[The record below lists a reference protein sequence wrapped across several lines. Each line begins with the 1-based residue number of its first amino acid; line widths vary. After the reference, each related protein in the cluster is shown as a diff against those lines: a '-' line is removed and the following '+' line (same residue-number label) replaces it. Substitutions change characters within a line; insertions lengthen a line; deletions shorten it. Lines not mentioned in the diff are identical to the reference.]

1 MTDPRT
7 VLVTG
12 GAGYI
17 GSHTCVVLLEAGV
30 RVVVIDNL
38 DNSSAVALD
47 RVRELV
53 PDAAAMLEFVE
64 GDIRDPADLDRAF
77 ALGDV
82 GSVVH
87 FAGLKAVGES
97 VEDPLRY
104 YEHNVAGTVQLLRA
118 MERHDVRDLVFSSSC
133 TVYGEP
139 TVVPITED
147 TPLGA
152 TSPYGRTKLHIE
164 EMLRDLAGTG
174 GWRIALLRYFNPVGA
189 HPSGRIGEDPV
200 GIPNN
205 LMPYIMQVAVGRRDH
220 LTVFGDDYP
229 TPDGTAV
236 RDYLHVVDLAEGHLA
251 ALDHID
257 QLDGAVAV
265 NLGTGIGSSVLDV
278 VRAAAE
284 ATGRAIPYEIGPRRA
299 GDVVAAWADADL
311 AATLLGWRGV
321 AHHRRHV
328 RRSLALA
335 IAQSERVPRG
345 LRSLRWCAKLSDRK
359 LATWFPTSAAS
370 LVRCST
376 APIDSGPRG
385 GSRTSP
391 AGTRRPR

>member
-1 MTDPRT
+1 MQEPTTDMST

-17 GSHTCVVLLEAGV
+17 GSHTCVVLLEAGA

-47 RVRELV
+47 RIRELV
-53 PDAAAMLEFVE
+53 PNAASMLEFVE
-64 GDIRDPADLDRAF
+64 GDIRDAADLDRAF

-139 TVVPITED
+139 TTVPITED
-147 TPLGA
+147 TLLGA

-164 EMLRDLAGTG
+164 EMLRDVAATG
-174 GWRIALLRYFNPVGA
+174 GWRIALLRYFNPAGA

-205 LMPYIMQVAVGRRDH
+205 LMPYIMQVAVRRRDH

-229 TPDGTAV
+229 TRDGTAV

-251 ALDHID
+251 ALQHLD

-265 NLGTGIGSSVLDV
+265 NLGTGIGSSVLEV
-278 VRAAAE
+278 VRAAVT
-284 ATGRAIPYEIGPRRA
+284 ATGRDIPYEIGPRRA
-299 GDVVAAWADADL
+299 GDVVAAWADASL
-311 AATLLGWRGV
+311 AASRLGWQ
-321 AHHRRHV
+321 A
-328 RRSLALA
+328 
-335 IAQSERVPRG
+335 
-345 LRSLRWCAKLSDRK
+345 
-359 LATWFPTSAAS
+359 
-370 LVRCST
+370 
-376 APIDSGPRG
+376 
-385 GSRTSP
+385 SRTLGEMCADHWRWQSTNP
-391 AGTRRPR
+391 DGYRSR